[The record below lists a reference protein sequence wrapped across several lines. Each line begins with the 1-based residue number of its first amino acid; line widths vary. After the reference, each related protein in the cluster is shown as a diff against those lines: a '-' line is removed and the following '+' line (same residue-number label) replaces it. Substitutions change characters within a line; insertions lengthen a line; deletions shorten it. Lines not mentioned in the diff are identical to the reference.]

1 MLISF
6 GVKGIEII
14 KGGIDGGGFSIPW
27 STAINS
33 RFEERDIK
41 HILVIYRVCL
51 VFE

>member
-14 KGGIDGGGFSIPW
+14 KGGIVGDFLSRGPQL
-27 STAINS
+27 INS
-33 RFEERDIK
+33 RFEERNIK